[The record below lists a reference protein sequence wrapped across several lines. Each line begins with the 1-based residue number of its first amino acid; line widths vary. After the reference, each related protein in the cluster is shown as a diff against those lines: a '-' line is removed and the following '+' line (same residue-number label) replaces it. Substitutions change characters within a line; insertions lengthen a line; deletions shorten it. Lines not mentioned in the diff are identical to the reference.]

1 MSLKLIMQKIIKA
14 QFGTE
19 MQYMMSSFN
28 SKNKDDQE
36 RGISLINILGNI
48 VIYIL
53 VVLIWT
59 ILKIFFKGFM

>member
-1 MSLKLIMQKIIKA
+1 MQKILKA

-19 MQYMMSSFN
+19 MQYIMSSFN
-28 SKNKDDQE
+28 LKNKDDQE